1 MPLEWTERPI
11 DTIAFDEDSVKKI
24 DIPRDNPIRRIICEF
39 FIKIVNPTGTTT
51 ASDDD
56 ILEIATSCKLI
67 MNGKDVK
74 FSKSTRQWYYME
86 KDDKGTSPY
95 KDALILTASITTT
108 HRFVLVHDFASDP
121 LDRQDITAL
130 LPANRLSSL
139 KLEITWGALSTILS
153 STDDAT
159 TITDADSGVDVEIRE
174 VSGTVEK
181 DGSLI
186 DIADLPFAEIREDS
200 DATGIP
206 PSKTSFD
213 SSTFKKDITPAPAN
227 ILKVLLL
234 VLDNDVRTNS
244 FITEIKIQREKGGN
258 KRLYHRTWDSLWRE
272 NKAEQGLESAVTGV
286 LALDFVDIFGRGL
299 INRGNEGDIRWRFLT
314 GSTTESADNLE
325 ILTRYITLG
334 GQ

>member
-1 MPLEWTERPI
+1 MPVEWTERPI
-11 DTIAFDEDSVKKI
+11 DTIPFDESTTKKI
-24 DIPRDNPIRRIICEF
+24 DVPRDNPIRRIIMEF
-39 FIKIVNPTGTTT
+39 TIVIVNGTGVST
-51 ASDDD
+51 ATDDD
-56 ILEIATSCKLI
+56 LLEIASSVKLI

-74 FSKSTRQWYYME
+74 FSKSARQWFYME
-86 KDDKGTSPY
+86 KDDKGTAPY
-95 KDALILTASITTT
+95 KDALVLTAAATTT
-108 HRFVLVHDFASDP
+108 HKFVLVHDFASDP

-139 KLEITWGALSTILS
+139 KLEVTWATLADIVAITDSDS
-153 STDDAT
+153 
-159 TITDADSGVDVEIRE
+159 TITDASSGVDVEIRE

-181 DGSLI
+181 DGAQI
-186 DIADLPFAEIREDS
+186 DIADLPFADIREDS

-213 SSTFKKDITPAPAN
+213 SSTFKKDVTPSPAN
-227 ILKVLLL
+227 ILKQLFL
-234 VLDNDVRTNS
+234 VLDSDVRSNA

-272 NKAEQGLESAVTGV
+272 NKAEQGLESSVVGV
-286 LALDFVDIFGRGL
+286 VALDYVDIFGRGL
-299 INRGNEGDIRWRFLT
+299 INRGNEGDIRFRFLT
-314 GSTTESADNLE
+314 GASTEATDNLE